1 MSKTRID
8 SDAERLKT
16 LELKLA
22 ECLGEAGNLGLPMAA
37 TLIGA
42 ALEETGSR
50 LEQELGVS
58 QPSIDMKV
66 RFDN

>member
-1 MSKTRID
+1 
-8 SDAERLKT
+8 
-16 LELKLA
+16 
-22 ECLGEAGNLGLPMAA
+22 MAA